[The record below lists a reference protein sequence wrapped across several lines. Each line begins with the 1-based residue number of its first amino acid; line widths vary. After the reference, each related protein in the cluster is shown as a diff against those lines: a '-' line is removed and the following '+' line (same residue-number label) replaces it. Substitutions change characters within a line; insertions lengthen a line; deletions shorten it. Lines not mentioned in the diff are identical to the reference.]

1 MKRIVLLSILL
12 SAFSS
17 IAETRFPIIG
27 WSSIPASQISV
38 ERYAEMRDAG
48 FTHSLSHFSSLAEV
62 LRALNAAQ
70 EADIKIIAACPELK
84 TDTKGTVKALKNHP
98 AMGSYSLRDEPSAK
112 DFAELA
118 AWVKRI
124 QSVDTVHPCYIN
136 LYPNNAN
143 QRELGTETYAEHIRL
158 FAETVYL
165 PIYSFDHYPVLTLEP
180 PKAFPWRVDGK
191 LCRYNPLWYEN
202 LELFSAEMRRRNKP
216 FWAFA
221 LATSHIN
228 PPIGHYPV
236 PTTGFMKL
244 QQYSNLAYGA
254 QGLQY
259 FTYWTPHFGKPM
271 YFHDGPIN
279 GKRKRSPVFD
289 RVREVNHE
297 LQARAFVF
305 LGAKVQEIRHT
316 GTEIPPGTK
325 RLDKL
330 PSFVT
335 TLKTP
340 DGGAVVS
347 HLINGETEYLVVVNR
362 ELGREITLHATF
374 VPGVKRIRK
383 DGSAVDVAAYASDF
397 WLEAGDAEIFAFS
410 KGTK

>member
-1 MKRIVLLSILL
+1 
-12 SAFSS
+12 
-17 IAETRFPIIG
+17 
-27 WSSIPASQISV
+27 
-38 ERYAEMRDAG
+38 
-48 FTHSLSHFSSLAEV
+48 
-62 LRALNAAQ
+62 
-70 EADIKIIAACPELK
+70 
-84 TDTKGTVKALKNHP
+84 
-98 AMGSYSLRDEPSAK
+98 
-112 DFAELA
+112 
-118 AWVKRI
+118 
-124 QSVDTVHPCYIN
+124 
-136 LYPNNAN
+136 
-143 QRELGTETYAEHIRL
+143 
-158 FAETVYL
+158 
-165 PIYSFDHYPVLTLEP
+165 
-180 PKAFPWRVDGK
+180 VDGK

-228 PPIGHYPV
+228 PPIGHYPA

-289 RVREVNHE
+289 RVREVNRE

-305 LGAKVQEIRHT
+305 LGAKVQKTRHT

-335 TLKTP
+335 TLETP

-347 HLINGETEYLVVVNR
+347 HLINKGTEYLVVVNR

-383 DGSAVDVAAYASDF
+383 DGSAVDVAAYAADF
-397 WLEAGDAEIFAFS
+397 WLESGDTEIFAFA
-410 KGTK
+410 KDAK